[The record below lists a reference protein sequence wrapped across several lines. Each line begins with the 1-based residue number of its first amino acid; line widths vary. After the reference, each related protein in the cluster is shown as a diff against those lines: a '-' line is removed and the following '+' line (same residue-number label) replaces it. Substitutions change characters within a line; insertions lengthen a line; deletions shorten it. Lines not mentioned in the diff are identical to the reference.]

1 MNLPKLHTVNL
12 SDNAFGLTVQ
22 EPLIKFFSSH
32 LPLEHLILTN
42 NGMGHEAGSNLAEA
56 LATLADAK
64 LSSVATTVHDAA
76 SSQNGISPRSSPP
89 LKTFICGRNRL
100 GDGPMSSWAKCFRLN
115 RHLTTIRMQQNGI
128 RPDGITDILRNGV
141 VHDHDLQ
148 VLDLQD
154 NTFTLK
160 GALALADI
168 LPDLP
173 NLVDLGVGDCL
184 LSARGSIVVA
194 ETLKKASNTKLEH
207 LRLQYNEI
215 DLNGAKEFLTA
226 IKLGIPALKTLEM
239 NGNKFADDDEVVEE
253 LRTLFLQRGFGELDE
268 LDDMEE
274 MSSDEEEEEENE
286 ESGNEGVG
294 HAHGARHILKKETEG
309 EENANV
315 APEQDKETDELAD
328 MLKKTSI

>member
-1 MNLPKLHTVNL
+1 
-12 SDNAFGLTVQ
+12 
-22 EPLIKFFSSH
+22 
-32 LPLEHLILTN
+32 
-42 NGMGHEAGSNLAEA
+42 MGHEAGSNLAEA
-56 LATLADAK
+56 LATLAEAK
-64 LSSVATTVHDAA
+64 LSSVATTIHDASTRD
-76 SSQNGISPRSSPP
+76 SSPASPP

-100 GDGPMSSWAKCFRLN
+100 GDGPMTSWAKCFRLN
-115 RHLTTIRMQQNGI
+115 RHLTTIRMPQNGI
-128 RPDGITDILRNGV
+128 RPDGIADILRNGV

-168 LPDLP
+168 LPDLA

-184 LSARGSIVVA
+184 LSARGGIVVA
-194 ETLKKASNTKLEH
+194 ETLKKAANTKLEH
-207 LRLQYNEI
+207 IRLQYNEI

-226 IKLGIPALKTLEM
+226 VKLGVPALKVIEM

-253 LRTLFLQRGFGELDE
+253 FRSLFMQRGFGELDE

-274 MSSDEEEEEENE
+274 LSSDEEEEEKEE
-286 ESGNEGVG
+286 ESGDEGIG
-294 HAHGARHILKKETEG
+294 NAHGARDILRKETEEEG
-309 EENANV
+309 EVMV